1 MVTQRSTASTLKRA
15 VNKHPK
21 KTALRGPRAARG
33 APGHQGN
40 DFGGVSRRMVN
51 SQVALKG
58 GRSTLEL
65 SVAASRVREK
75 GGGQR
80 EEWRTE
86 NRVARRMLS
95 RCNFTES
102 AQTSGS
108 RFSKK
113 SQRHSSQSFPDYK
126 NVNIYKAFGVRLNAF
141 I

>member
-15 VNKHPK
+15 VNKHPN
-21 KTALRGPRAARG
+21 KTALRGPRTARG

-58 GRSTLEL
+58 GRSTPEL
-65 SVAASRVREK
+65 PVAASRVREK

-80 EEWRTE
+80 EEWRAE
-86 NRVARRMLS
+86 NRAARRMLS
-95 RCNFTES
+95 LCNFTES
-102 AQTSGS
+102 AQTSRS
-108 RFSKK
+108 RFRRN
-113 SQRHSSQSFPDYK
+113 SQRRSSQSFPGYK
-126 NVNIYKAFGVRLNAF
+126 DVAIYEPFGARLNAS